1 MMNFFRGRVSVTWK
15 NIQDTHMKRAHVPT
29 RRRGA
34 SWMFGFIRQLY
45 KWSRLILDN
54 RNGIIH
60 RRDAAAQDLVVL
72 SDTDQKI
79 INEFELGIS
88 GIRVRDQYVLTDNSM
103 SVMLSKRFEDKL
115 NWLRRMKAIRQRS
128 LRAERSEMD
137 RMRNFMEKW
146 KRCRKK

>member
-1 MMNFFRGRVSVTWK
+1 MMNFFRGRVSMTWK
-15 NIQDTHMKRAHVPT
+15 NIQGTHMKRAHVPT

-54 RNGIIH
+54 RNDIIH

-115 NWLRRMKAIRQRS
+115 NWLRHMKVIRQRS
-128 LRAERSEMD
+128 LRAERSQMD

-146 KRCRKK
+146 KHRRKI